1 MNEEIDDQDFYQH
14 DFTTATAWEI
24 FIAHLEKIIQ
34 EWEMPKVKI
43 GPQLKRGEL
52 GEGEWDRTTEEI
64 SFADFEFNI
73 TRYNRKMKPL
83 EDVTSPVEEE
93 TDEGRTQVQDDM
105 MSLDN
110 DFPPQRD
117 SGDGSTHPHPL
128 VRWYGLRDFVVV
140 SPARYAIS
148 DESRVKIL
156 LSSVYIAISNSNCQ
170 VPVFVQIHE
179 PQQHYYMGV
188 CEGKGIRFEFE
199 MVHLERTPPH
209 CKYLTGL
216 LNLFKSKV
224 ASPLPLDPVS
234 VAVRFTYVLKD
245 RTSNNTGTQEPS
257 NFDFLQ
263 GESLDVAELGK
274 LPFGAT
280 SDPVSELHLFATW
293 PQLMENVVVDSE
305 SYSDFEPSQA
315 PQWSVRVKM
324 AKQPACLLSKYFSEF
339 IQLCS
344 SNRSM
349 QDLLGDLVDKGS
361 LVGTNLSTPLNL
373 LTESRVPTISKVIE
387 KAKGQ
392 RQVCAPEG
400 PIADSQ
406 LMPILY
412 FLFPDA
418 EDEPENP
425 YVEPLS
431 NHARCDNQQME
442 DLSTGLKSAPVDGL
456 IWRLAVVMSHVVHNL
471 GGVRA
476 AAHLRGV
483 RAAAHLWY
491 EFTQEMRYRW
501 ENGITIPGV
510 AFGVPDQR
518 TCLLHQKLQML
529 NCCVERK
536 KAKELVARV
545 GSVEAEDSESDS
557 EDEEFFDC
565 SPEEPKGDMK
575 EERRGSKRRHKHSLW
590 NQPVG
595 RLSKHGNL
603 RLLITGERLYI
614 PVTQVPSLK
623 TEDQVEEDAQILLQ
637 LGTDAQGAEM
647 RARMMSASLLSDM
660 ESFKAAN
667 PGAILEDFIRWYSP
681 RDWIEEDE
689 VDEYGQKKG
698 SLSTRMQIKGNMWL
712 DVWEAAKPVPA
723 RRQKQLFDDTRE
735 AEKVLH
741 FLESQKPSAV
751 AQLLL
756 PALTH
761 AAICRLLQEH
771 KEDLSMLSKSF
782 QQIIKTAERITLNKR
797 PTLKQYDELALEI
810 AKAEAIIAQANSLE
824 MKFSL
829 APKTVPT
836 TELRTFLL
844 KLMNSSEVD
853 VPGGPRGAIGSR
865 IRTMFSDAQKAA
877 QMVLDMEPLNFAEEM
892 PWSTSSSNFP
902 QPSIREFVMRVW
914 ATRPAPSSRL
924 TPQRLTAILKKKEF
938 RLAGCFCRD
947 TTFQ

>member
-14 DFTTATAWEI
+14 DFTTATDWEI

-34 EWEMPKVKI
+34 EWKIPKVKI

-52 GEGEWDRTTEEI
+52 SEGEWKRTSENI
-64 SFADFEFNI
+64 SFADFEFII
-73 TRYNRKMKPL
+73 TRYNLRLKPL
-83 EDVTSPVEEE
+83 EGVTSPVEEE
-93 TDEGRTQVQDDM
+93 IDEGRTQVQDDM

-110 DFPPQRD
+110 DFPPQRECD
-117 SGDGSTHPHPL
+117 FGDGSSHPHPL
-128 VRWYGLRDFVVV
+128 VRWYGLRDFVIV
-140 SPARYAIS
+140 SPARCTIS

-156 LSSVYIAISNSNCQ
+156 LSSVYIAINNSNCQ

-199 MVHLERTPPH
+199 MVHLKRTPPH

-224 ASPLPLDPVS
+224 PSPLSLEPVS
-234 VAVRFTYVLKD
+234 VAVRFTYVLRD
-245 RTSNNTGTQEPS
+245 WTSNNTWTQEPPD
-257 NFDFLQ
+257 FDILQ
-263 GESLDVAELGK
+263 GESLGVAELGK

-280 SDPVSELHLFATW
+280 FDPISELHLFATW
-293 PQLMENVVVDSE
+293 PHLMENVVVDSE

-315 PQWSVRVKM
+315 PQWAVRVKM
-324 AKQPACLLSKYFSEF
+324 AEQPACLLNEYFSEF

-344 SNRSM
+344 NNISM
-349 QDLLGDLVDKGS
+349 QDLLGDLVHKGTS
-361 LVGTNLSTPLNL
+361 VDTNLSTPLNL

-392 RQVCAPEG
+392 RQVYATKG
-400 PIADSQ
+400 PITDSQ

-425 YVEPLS
+425 YMEPLS
-431 NHARCDNQQME
+431 NYASCDNQQLE
-442 DLSTGLKSAPVDGL
+442 ELSTGLKSAPVDGL
-456 IWRLAVVMSHVVHNL
+456 IWRLAVVMSHVVHAL
-471 GGVRA
+471 GDI
-476 AAHLRGV
+476 

-510 AFGVPDQR
+510 PPGVPDQR

-529 NCCVERK
+529 NCCIMRKQIRELAARTCLVE
-536 KAKELVARV
+536 
-545 GSVEAEDSESDS
+545 GEDCESDS

-565 SPEEPKGDMK
+565 SAEEPEGDMK
-575 EERRGSKRRHKHSLW
+575 EKRRGSKHRHKHSLW

-603 RLLITGERLYI
+603 RLLNTGEHLYI
-614 PVTQVPSLK
+614 PVTQEPSLK
-623 TEDQVEEDAQILLQ
+623 TEDQVEEDAQVLLQ

-667 PGAILEDFIRWYSP
+667 PGSILEDFIRWYSP
-681 RDWIEEDE
+681 RDWIEEGE
-689 VDEYGQKKG
+689 VDEYGQRKG
-698 SLSTRMQIKGNMWL
+698 SLSARMQIKGNMWL
-712 DVWEAAKPVPA
+712 EVWEAAKPVPA
-723 RRQKQLFDDTRE
+723 RRQKRLFDDTRE
-735 AEKVLH
+735 AQKVLH

-756 PALTH
+756 PVLTH
-761 AAICRLLQEH
+761 AAICRLLQEQ
-771 KEDLSMLSKSF
+771 KEDLSMLSESF
-782 QQIIKTAERITLNKR
+782 RQIIKTAERITRNPR
-797 PTLKQYDELALEI
+797 PTLQQYDELALQV
-810 AKAEAIIAQANSLE
+810 AEVEEVIAQANSLE
-824 MKFSL
+824 VKFSL
-829 APKTVPT
+829 APETVETP
-836 TELRTFLL
+836 ELRAFLL
-844 KLMNSSEVD
+844 KLMHLSEVD

-865 IRTMFSDAQKAA
+865 IRTMFSDAQK
-877 QMVLDMEPLNFAEEM
+877 MVSDMEPLNLAEET
-892 PWSTSSSNFP
+892 PWSINSSNFP

-938 RLAGCFCRD
+938 RLAGCFCHD